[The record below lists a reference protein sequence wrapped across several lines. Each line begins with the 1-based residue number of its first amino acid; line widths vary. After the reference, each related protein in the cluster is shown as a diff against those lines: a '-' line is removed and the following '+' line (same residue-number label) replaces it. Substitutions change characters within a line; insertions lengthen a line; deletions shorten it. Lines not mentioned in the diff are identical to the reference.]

1 MFVISKTL
9 RSYYKAPDTVAHN
22 VLARRIARRDPGNKP
37 QTNDRVPYIYI
48 QVPGDDGKKKILQGD
63 RVENP
68 VFANV
73 KKVSKKLTTSF
84 ILNDKLCS
92 LFYRCLNCIL
102 FITKSAKKLF
112 DDTLM
117 EYELKRTKVK
127 K

>member
-68 VFANV
+68 VFAREN
-73 KKVSKKLTTSF
+73 KLKVDYKFFLF
-84 ILNDKLCS
+84 LC
-92 LFYRCLNCIL
+92 FNCTWPAIPDMIYAL
-102 FITKSAKKLF
+102 L
-112 DDTLM
+112 
-117 EYELKRTKVK
+117 
-127 K
+127 